1 MANLEKELLEELKRF
16 NQIGYNSKN
25 LNEQNM
31 GGGFGN
37 LGMGS
42 HVDRILGKS
51 ELGEQEESEMDV
63 DTEEGSPPPLGQIPP
78 GFDEVEIG
86 DVEGVEGGSLT
97 PPPAPPAVGADPTQ
111 TAAPSGDDL
120 VPADGEGEG
129 DTTEV
134 DVTDIVTKQEGLE
147 KTSGETNQKL
157 DTLMNMLTGMEEK
170 LSGMDDLMTQIE
182 DIENKI
188 EKFRPKTQE
197 EKVELRK
204 LDSGPYNQSLVDFWD
219 DSQDKFEAQGK
230 QEYILTPEDVD
241 NFSDTEI
248 KKSFDSSDY

>member
-1 MANLEKELLEELKRF
+1 MGNLEKELLEELKRF

-31 GGGFGN
+31 GGFGN

-51 ELGEQEESEMDV
+51 ELGEQEEPETDV
-63 DTEEGSPPPLGQIPP
+63 DTEEDSLPPLGQMPP
-78 GFDEVEIG
+78 SFDEVEIG
-86 DVEGVEGGSLT
+86 DVEGAEGDSLT
-97 PPPAPPAVGADPTQ
+97 PPPAPPAAGADPTQ

-157 DTLMNMLTGMEEK
+157 DTLMDMLTGMEEK
-170 LSGMDDLMTQIE
+170 LSGMDDLMAQIE
-182 DIENKI
+182 DIESQI

-248 KKSFDSSDY
+248 KKSFDASDY